1 MLTHIPSPQ
10 LTAQKVKMSQQSR
23 SSSVSSEE
31 SMEPFL
37 AFIEKALLK
46 CPSPPPDAATAATT
60 TTTNEGPVLDSQ
72 STTADKFEALSA
84 AVMLQREDLHH
95 LLRDAQ
101 GKAPEEEK
109 PTSSA
114 TAPGP
119 DQGELV
125 DKLKAEIKQ
134 LRNALNVAQWQ
145 LREAGRVQTE
155 APNTFEATMTEVID
169 AVNDKW
175 EDYNSLSSVTD
186 PAKVIED
193 LRKRN
198 KELEEENK
206 NLDRNGFMP
215 KRMHDL
221 VNKVKAL
228 RERNSEL
235 KDKLKKNEMAKADVD
250 KIAELEAEITKIT
263 REKAE
268 LFSKQKSIF
277 HLCKVLKENQGHKG
291 DLPEY
296 KLNDMVFNMFE
307 DFLMQKIAQYK

>member
-1 MLTHIPSPQ
+1 MADNLRILILVNATGDAVPAVIDLSP
-10 LTAQKVKMSQQSR
+10 QKVKMSQQSR

-37 AFIEKALLK
+37 AFIEKARLK
-46 CPSPPPDAATAATT
+46 CPSPPPDAATAAT

-155 APNTFEATMTEVID
+155 APNTFEATMTEVIE

-221 VNKVKAL
+221 VNKVKAHRGEKL
-228 RERNSEL
+228 GAQGQAQEERDGKSRCRQDRRARGRDHKDHQRESR
-235 KDKLKKNEMAKADVD
+235 AFQQ
-250 KIAELEAEITKIT
+250 AEEHISPVQSAQ
-263 REKAE
+263 RE
-268 LFSKQKSIF
+268 SGSQR
-277 HLCKVLKENQGHKG
+277 
-291 DLPEY
+291 
-296 KLNDMVFNMFE
+296 
-307 DFLMQKIAQYK
+307 

>member
-1 MLTHIPSPQ
+1 
-10 LTAQKVKMSQQSR
+10 
-23 SSSVSSEE
+23 
-31 SMEPFL
+31 MEPFL
-37 AFIEKALLK
+37 AFIEKARLE
-46 CPSPPPDAATAATT
+46 CPSPPPDAATAAT

-84 AVMLQREDLHH
+84 AVMLQKEDLHH

-101 GKAPEEEK
+101 GKAPEEE

-114 TAPGP
+114 AAPGP

-125 DKLKAEIKQ
+125 NKLKAEIEQ
-134 LRNALNVAQWQ
+134 LSNALNVAQWQ
-145 LREAGRVQTE
+145 LREAGRVQTQ

-228 RERNSEL
+228 RQRNSEL
-235 KDKLKKNEMAKADVD
+235 KDKLKKNERAKADVD

-263 REKAE
+263 KEKAE